1 MARSYRFGM
10 RTTNWLQSGWAGASA
25 SVISLALVTGAI
37 YLFRE
42 AVPVLSLGVLYLFA
56 VLPVA
61 ALWGRLYA
69 VVVAVASMLA
79 FNFFFLPPKH
89 TFRLEDTENWFALA
103 VYLVTGIVV
112 SELAARAR
120 HRAAEA
126 EQREREEAL
135 LAELSIALLQGEQLT
150 AGLDRIAEAA
160 ARVLGVERA
169 RLELTEAAPE
179 LGEEVLALDVGAR
192 RVGTLLLPAGSEP
205 DPSISGRFL
214 PALAS
219 LLAVAIDREE
229 LEREALAAERLRLSD
244 SIKTAILRAVS
255 HDLRSPLTAIRVAA
269 ESLASPA
276 LRLSDADRRRQ
287 LDTVREESRR
297 LDRLVANLLD
307 ISRLQTGAAR
317 PRRELV
323 GVDELV
329 GQALTE
335 LAREDPSVEIE
346 LPADIPFVEVDAVQ
360 VERVLV
366 NLIENALRFSPV
378 DENVIVRVTTSAT
391 EAIVSVDDR
400 GPGIEERDLER
411 IFEPFERVT
420 GGDERRGTGLG
431 LAIARGFAEANGG
444 RIWAESR
451 PGRGSTFMLA
461 FPIAPAAVRAET

>member
-1 MARSYRFGM
+1 MG
-10 RTTNWLQSGWAGASA
+10 WLPRRWAGAAA
-25 SVISLALVTGAI
+25 SVVSLAVVTGAI

-61 ALWGRLYA
+61 VVWGRAYA
-69 VVVAVASMLA
+69 ILVAVASMLA

-89 TFRLEDTENWFALA
+89 TLRLEDSENWFALA

-135 LAELSIALLQGEQLT
+135 LAELSIALLQGERLT

-160 ARVLGVERA
+160 ARVLGVEGA
-169 RLELTEAAPE
+169 RLELAAEAAAA
-179 LGEEVLALDVGAR
+179 LGEQALALDVGAR
-192 RVGTLLLPAGSEP
+192 RVGTLLMPVGSHP
-205 DPSISGRFL
+205 DPSISRRFL

-219 LLAVAIDREE
+219 LLAVAIDREA

-244 SIKTAILRAVS
+244 SVKTAILRAVS

-276 LRLSDADRRRQ
+276 LHLSEADRRRQ
-287 LDTVREESRR
+287 LDTVRAETRR

-307 ISRLQTGAAR
+307 LSRLQTGAAT

-323 GVDELV
+323 AIDELV
-329 GQALTE
+329 GQALVALGGTE
-335 LAREDPSVEIE
+335 PAVRVE
-346 LPADIPFVEVDAVQ
+346 LPADIPLVEVDAVQ
-360 VERVLV
+360 VERALV
-366 NLIENALRFSPV
+366 NLIENALRFSPAE
-378 DENVIVRVTTSAT
+378 ENVVVRVSTSPT
-391 EAIVSVDDR
+391 EAVLGVEDR
-400 GPGIEERDLER
+400 GPGIPEADLKR
-411 IFEPFERVT
+411 IFEPFERASV
-420 GGDERRGTGLG
+420 GSEIQGTGLG
-431 LAIARGFAEANGG
+431 LAIARGFTEANGG
-444 RIWAESR
+444 RIWAISS
-451 PGRGSTFMLA
+451 GRGSSFMLA
-461 FPIAPAAVRAET
+461 FPLVAAAVPAEA

>member
-1 MARSYRFGM
+1 M
-10 RTTNWLQSGWAGASA
+10 RHSWYVRALSSQKRHSQALCGSIAA
-25 SVISLALVTGAI
+25 LAVVTGAV

-61 ALWGRLYA
+61 VVWGRAYA
-69 VVVAVASMLA
+69 ILVAVASMLA

-120 HRAAEA
+120 HRAGEA

-169 RLELTEAAPE
+169 RLELTAEAEPAF
-179 LGEEVLALDVGAR
+179 GEKVLALDVGAR
-192 RVGTLLLPAGSEP
+192 RVGTLWMSAGSQP
-205 DPSISGRFL
+205 DPSISSRFL

-244 SIKTAILRAVS
+244 SVKTAILRAVS

-269 ESLASPA
+269 ESLASSA
-276 LRLSDADRRRQ
+276 LRLSEADRRRQ

-307 ISRLQTGAAR
+307 ISRLQTGAAS

-335 LAREDPSVEIE
+335 LARDDPSVKIE

-366 NLIENALRFSPV
+366 NLIENARRFSPV
-378 DENVIVRVTTSAT
+378 DENVIVRVTTSPI

-420 GGDERRGTGLG
+420 DGDERRGTGLG

-461 FPIAPAAVRAET
+461 FPVAPAPIRGET